1 MKLTK
6 EQQAKRLAELRRP
19 DGRYGLQDIVATTEF
34 KGTEGVDFPLI
45 EISSAVDV
53 KALTEGDPTPFFV
66 TLKVGRGPIVSGNG
80 VFYGEDFMQEL
91 LRLIVS
97 TRPTGG
103 MGHIRRED
111 LSSALPIPELYWLG
125 AVQQG
130 EYAWGKAYVPVG
142 DCRDYL
148 RRRRAVNGEVA
159 TSIFGYAEEM
169 TWDEEHDAV
178 RVVLHDPDETGSR
191 GFDLEYID
199 LASKQRAGVP
209 SLATVPHITTE
220 MITPTGE
227 DQSMEKADILKA
239 LGVDDIALLPETVK
253 LGVIAQSDE
262 VKGLRLI
269 VQTLRELLA
278 LDDKG
283 NVVET
288 VKALVTAADEDRKT
302 AVAAKVTE
310 LVATIRV
317 ESVRGIVRE
326 LIDAKT
332 PKTVAEAETAFKV
345 VMDSEHVTALMAA
358 KIVETMGDPQRR
370 PGPNC
375 QGSGIEEFVTIP
387 ADGADK

>member
-19 DGRYGLQDIVATTEF
+19 DGRYALQDIIAVTEF
-34 KGTEGVDFPLI
+34 KGTEGVDFPKI
-45 EISSAVDV
+45 EISSAVDIP
-53 KALTEGDPTPFFV
+53 ALTEGDPAPFFV

-111 LSSALPIPELYWLG
+111 LSSALPVPDLYWLG

-142 DCRDYL
+142 ECRDFL

-159 TSIFGYAEEM
+159 TSIFGYAQEM

-178 RVVLHDPDETGSR
+178 RVVLHDPDETGNR

-220 MITPTGE
+220 MVTPTGE
-227 DQSMEKADILKA
+227 EKTMEKADILKA
-239 LGVDDIALLPETVK
+239 LGVDDIVLLPETVK

-262 VKGLRLI
+262 VKVLRA
-269 VQTLRELLA
+269 LRELLG

-283 NVVET
+283 NVLET
-288 VKALVTAADEDRKT
+288 VKALVTAAEEDRKT

-310 LVATIRV
+310 LVDAIKV

-326 LIDAKT
+326 LIDAKA
-332 PKTVAEAETAFKV
+332 PKTVAEADAAFKT
-345 VMDSEHVTALMAA
+345 VMDSEHVEALMQA
-358 KIVETMGDPQRR
+358 KIIETMGDPQRR
-370 PGPNC
+370 PGTPAN
-375 QGSGIEEFVTIP
+375 GNGKAIDEFVTIP